1 MKKILFFIV
10 ALTIY
15 INTVSTQTA
24 KTGIINGVI
33 KSAITQEP
41 LTGANILVVG
51 TTYGAVSDINGKYSI
66 ENIPVGTY
74 IVRATLLG
82 YESQIRSDAVVNNV
96 KPTTI
101 NFLLKESD
109 IQLGEVS
116 VTGEYFPKTPDL
128 QISSRT
134 STNEEIRRLPGGF
147 EDVVR
152 AISILPG
159 VAQVQAGRNDLIVRG
174 GSPGENLYI
183 IDNIEVPNIN
193 HFGTQGF
200 SGGPLSFINLDF
212 VDNTTFSSG
221 GFGVRYGDRLS
232 SLLTINMRD
241 GRKDKLGGKGTISAS
256 QFGLNLEGPINGES
270 SFLFSARRSYL
281 DMLFKALGASFV
293 PEYWDFTA
301 KATYSLSQ
309 KDEVSFLGIAALD
322 NVRMFNEKEN
332 NRLDNSRI
340 LFSNQNQLIGGLT
353 WRHFYNSGFITTSLN
368 QIYIDYDTQQVDT
381 LQNPFFKNKSY
392 EHETSLR
399 TDFVTQLIKNTEL
412 SVGVQAKLIRF
423 YSKMYLA
430 PFTTSFNQT
439 VSVDNLYDTTAY
451 KLSAYAQ
458 LSQSFDRLQITAGA
472 RADYFNLIKNNFI
485 VAPRLSASYSLT
497 NNTTVN
503 ASIGRYYQA
512 PSYIW
517 LVANRL
523 NRELSFIG
531 VNQYVIGLDRNLFTD
546 TKISIEG
553 YFKNYFNYPAS
564 LTRPYLVL
572 ANSGAGYG
580 GSNEGF
586 ASFGIDPLVSIG
598 SGTAR
603 GIEFFVQKK
612 LSEIPCYG
620 TVSISYNESE
630 FKALDGVKRPSSFDQ
645 RWIINLGGGYIFNE
659 KWEFS
664 TKFRLAT
671 GRPYTPY
678 NIDGTQSTSLYNSKR
693 IGTNHSLDIRVD
705 RRWAFRNF
713 ALITYIDIQNIYNRK
728 PIDVPRFD
736 YRTNKLEENNSIGIL
751 PSIGVSL
758 EF

>member
-1 MKKILFFIV
+1 MKNII
-10 ALTIY
+10 LTIIASIIF
-15 INTVSTQTA
+15 INVLNSQSVT
-24 KTGIINGVI
+24 TGIINGVV
-33 KSAITQEP
+33 KSAVTQEP
-41 LTGANILVVG
+41 LTGTNILVVG
-51 TTYGAVSDINGKYSI
+51 TTYGAISDIDGKFI
-66 ENIPVGTY
+66 IKNIPVGTY
-74 IVRATLLG
+74 VVRATLLG
-82 YESQIRSDAVVNNV
+82 YESQIRSDVVVNNV
-96 KPTTI
+96 KPTI
-101 NFLLKESD
+101 ISFIMSESD

-116 VTGEYFPKTPDL
+116 VTGEYFQKTPDL
-128 QISSRT
+128 QISART

-183 IDNIEVPNIN
+183 VDNIEVPNIN

-200 SGGPLSFINLDF
+200 SGGPLSYINLDF

-241 GRKDKLGGKGTISAS
+241 GRKDRIGGKGTISAS

-293 PEYWDFTA
+293 PQYWDFTT
-301 KATYSLSQ
+301 KATYYLSR
-309 KDEVSFLGIAALD
+309 KDEISLLGIAALD
-322 NVRMFNEKEN
+322 NVKIFNEKED

-340 LFSNQNQLIGGLT
+340 LFSNQNQIIGGLS
-353 WRHFYNSGFITTSLN
+353 WRHLYNSGFITTSLN
-368 QIYIDYDTQQVDT
+368 QIYTDYDTKQIDS
-381 LQNPFFKNKSY
+381 LQNPLFKNKSY

-399 TDFVTQLIKNTEL
+399 TDLVTQLIKNTEL
-412 SVGVQAKLIRF
+412 SVGVQAKIIRF
-423 YSKMYLA
+423 YSKMFLA
-430 PFTTSFNQT
+430 SFVTSFNQSI
-439 VSVDNLYDTTAY
+439 SVDNLFDTTAY
-451 KLSAYAQ
+451 KLSTYAQ
-458 LSQSFDRLQITAGA
+458 VSRSYDNFRITAGF

-485 VAPRLSASYSLT
+485 VAPRFSASYSFT
-497 NNTTVN
+497 KNTTLN
-503 ASIGRYYQA
+503 ASIGRYYQT

-517 LVANRL
+517 LVANRT
-523 NRELSFIG
+523 NRNLSFIG
-531 VNQYVIGLDRNLFTD
+531 VNQYVLGLDQNLFSD
-546 TKISIEG
+546 TRISIEG
-553 YFKNYFNYPAS
+553 YFKKYFNYPAS
-564 LTRPYLVL
+564 ITRPYFVL

-580 GSNEGF
+580 GSDEGF
-586 ASFGIDPLVSIG
+586 ASYGIDPLVSKG
-598 SGTAR
+598 TGTAR
-603 GIEFFVQKK
+603 GIEFFIQKK

-630 FKALDGVKRPSSFDQ
+630 FQALDGITRPSSFDQ

-671 GRPYTPY
+671 GRPYTPFDS
-678 NIDGTQSTSLYNSKR
+678 DGTQSISFYNSMR
-693 IGTNHSLDIRVD
+693 VGINHSLDIRVD

-736 YRTNKLEENNSIGIL
+736 YRTNKLQENSSLGIF
-751 PSIGVSL
+751 PTIGVSL